1 MGESVVEALALVAP
15 VWEGHGPM
23 MVDYST
29 QDPAKRWGAHAVS
42 IDLDD
47 FAALVP
53 DLARHDADVML
64 EIKDK
69 EQSALRANA
78 LLLR

>member
-1 MGESVVEALALVAP
+1 
-15 VWEGHGPM
+15 M

-29 QDPAKRWGAHAVS
+29 QDPAKRWGAHTES
-42 IDLDD
+42 IDLED
-47 FAALVP
+47 FSALLP
-53 DLARHDADVML
+53 DLARHNADVML

-78 LLLR
+78 LLVPTPDA

>member
-1 MGESVVEALALVAP
+1 
-15 VWEGHGPM
+15 
-23 MVDYST
+23 
-29 QDPAKRWGAHAVS
+29 VS

-78 LLLR
+78 LLVR